1 MKVWLTAIVLIL
13 LGLAAWFFLS
23 SREPAVE
30 EAPPPV
36 LAVQEEEE
44 PPPAPAPEPIVEPVG
59 EGEPPA
65 AAPVVEEPPLPD
77 LADSDPAA
85 LEALTD
91 MVGAGPVNQFVAQ
104 EAVIP
109 RFVATVDA
117 LSGRQVPAPIQAVQG
132 PGGEFLATADEQP
145 DSVFLDEVGDPIPQ
159 YVVDPANYRRYTPYV
174 EMLESVDTL
183 QAAAIFR
190 RNQPLFDEAFAQ
202 LGYAEG
208 DFEERLRSII
218 DELLA
223 TPDVAEPVRLIKPEA
238 YYLYADED
246 LESLSAGQKI
256 LIRMGPANAARVKA
270 KLAEIRAAL

>member
-13 LGLAAWFFLS
+13 LGLAAWYFVS

-30 EAPPPV
+30 EAPPPAP
-36 LAVQEEEE
+36 AVQEEA
-44 PPPAPAPEPIVEPVG
+44 PAPAPEPVVEPVAV
-59 EGEPPA
+59 EEVPA
-65 AAPVVEEPPLPD
+65 EEPVVEEPPLPD

-85 LEALTD
+85 LEALVG
-91 MVGAGPVNQFVAQ
+91 MVGSEPVDEFVAQ

-117 LSGRQVPAPIQAVQG
+117 LGSRQVPAAIQAVQG
-132 PGGEFLATADEQP
+132 PGGEFQATADERP
-145 DSVFLDEVGDPIPQ
+145 DSVILDEVGDPIPQ
-159 YVVDPANYRRYTPYV
+159 YVVDPANYVRYTPYV
-174 EMLESVDTL
+174 EMLEAVDAR
-183 QAAAIFR
+183 QAAAVFQ

-208 DFEERLRSII
+208 DFDQRLRAII

-223 TPDVAEPVRLIKPEA
+223 TPEVPEPVRLIKPEA
-238 YYLYADED
+238 YYLFADED